1 MSDYDSSY
9 KRKRSRKALTLDDAK
24 LRMTD
29 TIARLEEIIM
39 TSDDENKII
48 NASNALSGLI
58 SRYAKL
64 TEVHTLEKRIE
75 KLESKT
81 NLKKVG

>member
-1 MSDYDSSY
+1 MGTY
-9 KRKRSRKALTLDDAK
+9 KQKRSRKPLSLDDAQ

-29 TIARLEEIIM
+29 SIKQLEKIIL
-39 TSDDENKII
+39 TSEDENRVI

-64 TEVHTLEKRIE
+64 LEVSDLEKRIE
-75 KLESKT
+75 HLERINENQKMR
-81 NLKKVG
+81 KVK